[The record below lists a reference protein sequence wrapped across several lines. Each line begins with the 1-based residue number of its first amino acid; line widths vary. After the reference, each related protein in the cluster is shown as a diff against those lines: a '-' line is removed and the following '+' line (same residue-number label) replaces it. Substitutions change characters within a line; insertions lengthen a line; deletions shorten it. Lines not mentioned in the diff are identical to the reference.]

1 MMTVY
6 IAVHSY
12 HMADNGRISWPVTDV
27 HEVEAADF
35 VEAHNKTYHL
45 KKAYKAALTYF
56 RATTVKP
63 TIGEMH

>member
-1 MMTVY
+1 
-6 IAVHSY
+6 
-12 HMADNGRISWPVTDV
+12 MADNGRISWPVTDV